1 MTAIRE
7 NKNYRTIETSAKLN
21 AQYLAQILKAHNCRQ
36 VVVSPGSRN
45 APLIIALNEEAGY
58 HAVSVPD
65 ERAAAFTALGMC
77 LEKREPAA
85 VICSSGSAIA
95 NMYPAVVE
103 AYYQHLPLV
112 LISADRPLELID
124 QGVGQ
129 TIQQEG
135 IFGKHINY
143 EANLLRDP
151 ADKLA
156 KQYNQR
162 LINEALIASRQGPVH
177 INVPFDEP
185 LYDRLSGYSEKAR
198 VIEAPEPKKTTSY
211 LEDFA
216 SRWNASK
223 KVMLLVGQMPA
234 DDSLTEAIDELNNR
248 SPFLVLSETVSNLN
262 VNCNIRSIDRLINT
276 LSVDEKQDLSP
287 DLLITMG
294 GEVVSKM
301 VKQFVK
307 DYPPGAHWHLSP
319 RSEVKDTFQL
329 LDGVLS
335 MDELLL
341 FQRMKELAEPKDS
354 RYRDFWIGLDIEKRR
369 KHEEFLQSV
378 EYSDF
383 WVYHKLFELLPA
395 DSILHMA
402 NSASIRYSQLFDHK
416 TSISHHSNRGTS
428 GIDGCTSTAIGHA
441 MTTGRPVTLI
451 TGDVAF
457 LYDSNAFWND
467 ELPAKLRVVVIN
479 NSGGNIFRIIKGPA
493 GTQDFERFQE
503 TVHTARLQGV
513 AHTFGVDYE
522 CASNAEELESLLP
535 GFFEL
540 EGSSGPRIL
549 EVQTPRLRSPQ
560 VLKEYFEFVK
570 GRE

>member
-1 MTAIRE
+1 MVA
-7 NKNYRTIETSAKLN
+7 
-21 AQYLAQILKAHNCRQ
+21 
-36 VVVSPGSRN
+36 PGSRN

-58 HAVSVPD
+58 HPVSVPD

-103 AYYQHLPLV
+103 AWYQHLPLV

-129 TIQQEG
+129 TIRQEG
-135 IFGKHINY
+135 IFGKHINF
-143 EANLLRDP
+143 EANLLRDT

-156 KQYNQR
+156 RQYNQR
-162 LINEALIASRQGPVH
+162 LINQALIASRQGPVH

-185 LYDRLSGYSEKAR
+185 LYDRVEEYSEKAR
-198 VIEAPEPKKTTSY
+198 VIEAPEPKKTTSH

-216 SRWNASK
+216 ARWNSAQ

-234 DDSLTEAIDELNNR
+234 DDRLTEAIDALNSI

-276 LSVDEKQDLSP
+276 LNVGEKQDLRP

-307 DYPPGAHWHLSP
+307 DFPPGAHWHLSP
-319 RSEVKDTFQL
+319 GSEVKDTFQL

-341 FQRMKELAEPKDS
+341 FERMKDLAESRDS
-354 RYRDFWIGLDIEKRR
+354 RYRDFWIELDIEKRR
-369 KHEEFLQSV
+369 AHEKFLQNV
-378 EYSDF
+378 DYSDF
-383 WVYHKLFELLPA
+383 WAYHKILEVLPEN
-395 DSILHMA
+395 SVLHMA

-416 TSISHHSNRGTS
+416 TGISHHSNRGTS

-441 MTTGRPVTLI
+441 MISERPVTLV

-467 ELPAKLRVVVIN
+467 ELPENLRVVVIN

-503 TVHTARLQGV
+503 TVHQARLKGV
-513 AHTFGVDYE
+513 ADTFGVDYDL
-522 CASNAEELESLLP
+522 AESPADLEQILP
-535 GFFEL
+535 DFFNL
-540 EGSSGPRIL
+540 KDSHAPRIL
-549 EVQTPRLRSPQ
+549 EIQTPRLRSPE

-570 GRE
+570 GGG